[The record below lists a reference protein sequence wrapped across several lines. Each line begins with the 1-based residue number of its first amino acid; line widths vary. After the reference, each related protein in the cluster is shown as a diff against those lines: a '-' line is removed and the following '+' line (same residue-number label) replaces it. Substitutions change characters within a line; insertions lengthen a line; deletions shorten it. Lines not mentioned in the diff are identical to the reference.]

1 QPPGAPRLPFGGGP
15 YRFAGHAKQGPSG
28 ERLAHEGVRGD
39 DAADDGRGARAEAAA
54 DRDGRA
60 LRHVIGAER
69 FGGRLRRRARRHDE
83 EVVVTAGD
91 AVLGAAAVA
100 LDIDRPAPRRAQI
113 VFREKRKS
121 DREGVESRAEIR
133 ARPGHTH
140 AELPHCYDLNA
151 RRTASGVASTSA
163 MAPPSQRARPGPFM
177 PLPVR
182 PQTTRRAPRRPPPR
196 ARARGP

>member
-1 QPPGAPRLPFGGGP
+1 
-15 YRFAGHAKQGPSG
+15 
-28 ERLAHEGVRGD
+28 
-39 DAADDGRGARAEAAA
+39 A

-121 DREGVESRAEIR
+121 DREGVESRAELR

-140 AELPHCYDLNA
+140 AELPHCSDLNA
-151 RRTASGVASTSA
+151 RRTASI
-163 MAPPSQRARPGPFM
+163 APPDSSRAATAPFHDAGFPTRM
-177 PLPVR
+177 AVATVSGSATGLPR
-182 PQTTRRAPRRPPPR
+182 TIGAAPS
-196 ARARGP
+196 A